1 MDTLHVLVNAP
12 ISRDSLPRIAAVD
25 PCIEVIHIGDLMKAE
40 SEGDV
45 AASRELDTLLQRAEV
60 IAGLRLPEGLMRRA
74 PGLKWLQLT
83 SAGVDH
89 ALDDTLGS
97 SPVLLTNASNLH
109 SFAIAEFAFTACLT
123 LAKGVR
129 ECYRQK
135 ESRLWEPYSPII
147 LRNKTIGIV
156 GFGHIGRRIAR
167 MASAFEMRV
176 VGLRRSQRQPGRA
189 RYADLVLP
197 TGQLGKLLEES
208 DFVVLTLPLTRETY
222 HLIDRA
228 ELARMKKTAFIVNV
242 ARGPIVNEA
251 ALATALQSGIIA
263 GAAMDVFA
271 KEPLPEDSPLLDLPN
286 FFYSP
291 HIAGWLAEY
300 PDMVLEV
307 FLDNLQRYARGHKLQ
322 NVINKQRG
330 Y

>member
-1 MDTLHVLVNAP
+1 MNAP
-12 ISRDSLPRIAAVD
+12 IARDSLPRIAALD
-25 PCIEVIHIGDLMKAE
+25 PRIEVIHIGDLMKAE
-40 SEGDV
+40 GEGDV
-45 AASRELDTLLQRAEV
+45 AASRELDTLLRSAEV
-60 IAGLRLPEGLMRRA
+60 IAGLRLPDGLLRRA
-74 PGLKWLQLT
+74 PGLKWIQLT

-89 ALDDTLGS
+89 ALDDSLRS
-97 SPVLLTNASNLH
+97 SPVLLANAANLH

-147 LRNKTIGIV
+147 LRRKTMGIV

-167 MASAFEMRV
+167 MANAFEMRV
-176 VGLRRSQRQPGRA
+176 VGLRRSRSQPVRA

-197 TGQLGKLLEES
+197 KDQLGKLLEES

-222 HLIDRA
+222 HLIDKA
-228 ELARMKKTAFIVNV
+228 ELATMKRTGFIVNV
-242 ARGPIVNEA
+242 SRGPIVNEA
-251 ALATALQSGIIA
+251 ALATALQSGTIA

-271 KEPLPEDSPLLDLPN
+271 REPLPEDSPLFSLPN
-286 FFYSP
+286 LFYSP

-307 FLDNLQRYARGHKLQ
+307 FLDNLQRYAGGRNLQ
-322 NVINKQRG
+322 NIINKQRG